1 MPQNDVLTL
10 LKDSTRAGIYYLP
23 SSARTV
29 VRAAARSAGFACF
42 QVSLADADRIEMVFM
57 QLAHDLAFPEWYGQN
72 FDALKDCLSDFSWCE
87 APGYVLVVSGAGV
100 LQAADPAAFHAL
112 NAVFVAAIAEWQAR
126 KLPLW
131 VFYDLRADGLAQ
143 FPTVT

>member
-1 MPQNDVLTL
+1 MRQNDVLTL
-10 LKDSTRAGIYYLP
+10 LKDSTRAGIYHLP

-29 VRAAARSAGFACF
+29 VKAAARSAGFACF
-42 QVSLADADRIEMVFM
+42 QVSLADADRIDEVFVR
-57 QLAHDLAFPEWYGQN
+57 LAQDLAFPEWYGQN

-87 APGYVLVVSGAGV
+87 AAGYVLMISGAGA

-131 VFYDLRADGLAQ
+131 VFYDLRTDGLAP
-143 FPTVT
+143 FPTIT